1 MNNNF
6 SCENISSDF
15 SFSYIYDENIDPN
28 SFKDNDK
35 LQNIN
40 KYLDNKFNEYT
51 SNKLSKNSTERQ
63 FGRDITIKAQNN
75 FINNKNNL
83 LLNKNS
89 LKIKNT
95 NEIIMNSFLDESSL
109 TKKNY
114 NSQNLANIKNDNYS
128 FQNLNI
134 YSPEKKVQ
142 NNPQYVVEYSKE
154 IMNNVKNNEKINYPL
169 YE

>member
-1 MNNNF
+1 M
-6 SCENISSDF
+6 
-15 SFSYIYDENIDPN
+15 
-28 SFKDNDK
+28 
-35 LQNIN
+35 
-40 KYLDNKFNEYT
+40 NEYN
-51 SNKLSKNSTERQ
+51 SHKLSKNSTKRQ

-75 FINNKNNL
+75 YINNNNNL
-83 LLNKNS
+83 LLNKNP

-114 NSQNLANIKNDNYS
+114 NSQNLTNIKNDNYS

-142 NNPQYVVEYSKE
+142 NNPQ
-154 IMNNVKNNEKINYPL
+154 
-169 YE
+169 